1 MALDTKYRPHRFDEV
16 LGQIG
21 TITVLRQFIQS
32 GIGFH
37 QSYLFAG
44 PFGSGKTT
52 LGRILAR
59 ALLCEHPV
67 EGDPCDECPSC
78 LSILENG
85 TNESFV
91 EVDAATNSGK
101 KDIKQI
107 TQEIQ
112 YSTFSGKRRLY
123 LFDEAHQLSRDALDA
138 MLKPMEE
145 VANKEGGRKLVCIFC
160 TTEPEKMRS
169 TILSRCAPAF
179 YVETLPPDVIAD
191 RLAFICD
198 QEAIDYDSS
207 ILPLIAEHTECH
219 IRDALK
225 AVEGVSMLGSI
236 SRENV
241 YQYLHLDLNRMYL
254 EVLRNLQDVG
264 KLTNLLGDLSRKAS
278 PAVCYEKLSRYA
290 LLAFKASQSSAAN
303 TPSYLER
310 QILVDIGTHYG
321 SNILEV
327 ASFLGQRSSGAITF
341 HALECDLLYL
351 SQWLGGKYWPPIGK
365 RREDVLWNA
374 VPVNNSSIETEET
387 GTKLAGDVPK
397 VLDEGSDSRGI
408 LSIDKKSLSTGK
420 VSPEATTRR
429 GVHIDPRAQRRDT
442 VSTETSGNTFEI
454 PLDDFSRLL
463 VLSIQELSE
472 NKRGS
477 TGQTDMGDN

>member
-52 LGRILAR
+52 LGRILAK

-78 LSILENG
+78 LSIIENG

-107 TQEIQ
+107 TEEIQ

-145 VANKEGGRKLVCIFC
+145 VANKEGDRKLVCIFC

-179 YVETLPPDVIAD
+179 YIETLPPDVIAG

-225 AVEGVSMLGSI
+225 AVEGVSMLGSV

-241 YQYLHLDLNRMYL
+241 YKYLHLDLNRMYL
-254 EVLRNLQDVG
+254 DILFNLQGDVG
-264 KLTNLLGDLSRKAS
+264 KLTNLLGDISRKVS
-278 PAVCYEKLSRYA
+278 PVVCYEKLSRYA
-290 LLAFKASQSSAAN
+290 LLAFKASQSSAAK

-310 QILVDIGTHYG
+310 QFLVDLGAKYGT
-321 SNILEV
+321 NLLEV
-327 ASFLGQRSSGAITF
+327 ASFLGSRSGATTF

-351 SQWLGGKYWPPIGK
+351 SHWLGASHWPPIGK
-365 RREDVLWNA
+365 DRKDVLLNA
-374 VPVNNSSIETEET
+374 VPVNNSSIGLEET
-387 GTKLAGDVPK
+387 GTNPFVDAPK
-397 VLDEGSDSRGI
+397 VPNEGPDSRGI
-408 LSIDKKSLSTGK
+408 LSIDKKSLSAGK

-472 NKRGS
+472 KKSGS
-477 TGQTDMGDN
+477 SGQTDMGNN